1 MTDQIIEY
9 CYLIC
14 QQKGDDKDN
23 KRDSDLREDEL
34 EKQAMETLQGN
45 GEWLVGSRKASVREM
60 LTSWQS
66 IKEQSHE
73 E

>member
-9 CYLIC
+9 RYLIC
-14 QQKGDDKDN
+14 QQNEDN
-23 KRDSDLREDEL
+23 ERDSDVREDEL

-45 GEWLVGSRKASVREM
+45 GEWLVGSRKVNVREM